1 MPINTIYVISN
12 QYEGVTMQQEA
23 DNMTNQIAESF
34 SQNSSILVKTTN
46 KHPQ

>member
-1 MPINTIYVISN
+1 MPINIIHIISN
-12 QYEGVTMQQEA
+12 LYKGATLQQLA

-46 KHPQ
+46 KHTQ